1 MVVIW
6 EDNNP
11 SNVTDVKRQWD
22 HKRPMQRLALLPI
35 QHESE
40 TDQDKPQIPIEEQ
53 TDQTDESKNKIIR
66 KINSLLLTAEQLKF
80 KLDQIKLHI
89 YKTLELQV
97 PKEDLLELYKV
108 MKIK

>member
-22 HKRPMQRLALLPI
+22 LKRPMQRLALLPI

-40 TDQDKPQIPIEEQ
+40 TDQDKPQIPIEE
-53 TDQTDESKNKIIR
+53 
-66 KINSLLLTAEQLKF
+66 
-80 KLDQIKLHI
+80 
-89 YKTLELQV
+89 
-97 PKEDLLELYKV
+97 
-108 MKIK
+108 